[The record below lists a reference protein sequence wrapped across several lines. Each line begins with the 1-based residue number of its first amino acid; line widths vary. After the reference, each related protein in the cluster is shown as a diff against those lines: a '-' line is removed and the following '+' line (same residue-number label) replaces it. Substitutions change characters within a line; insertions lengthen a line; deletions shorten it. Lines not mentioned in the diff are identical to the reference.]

1 MGPGYHPILSLPVR
15 HILTEIIDV
24 IGNSVFA
31 AHCVSQKKKM
41 MFSEDEE
48 DGHTPESSCPIIR
61 YSRCDVYIICLT
73 AKSATNIG
81 LAPIS
86 LILTINETAF
96 TLD

>member
-1 MGPGYHPILSLPVR
+1 
-15 HILTEIIDV
+15 
-24 IGNSVFA
+24 
-31 AHCVSQKKKM
+31 M

-61 YSRCDVYIICLT
+61 YSRCDMYIICLT